1 MNKYLFYIFFSIFIG
16 CQETI
21 SNCSLIEN
29 KEIVL
34 YNKLENFYTKRSVI
48 EITDTIKLKKMCKV
62 IFSNN
67 KKVNIPDVR
76 DNLGYIDVFFKDGNK
91 YFAFIET
98 ISNGTIIIFNGE
110 YYKND
115 SLANMVKGLFIEN

>member
-48 EITDTIKLKKMCKV
+48 EITDTIKLKKMCEV

-76 DNLGYIDVFFKDGNK
+76 DNLGYIDVFFKEGNK
-91 YFAFIET
+91 YFACIET

-115 SLANMVKGLFIEN
+115 SLAKMVKGLFIEN